1 MGREIKKSIEKPTED
16 VEYVESLPE
25 PATLKKPIFQE
36 IRERPKLVTYCL
48 GLSVSFLLLGF
59 DYSVVSTISAMPQF
73 QQVFGEYHDFKL
85 IIPAAWLG
93 LWNGMYPI
101 GAMIGSI
108 CSGLVQDRFG
118 RRLSLFIGS
127 ILTAASV
134 AVCYISDV
142 PVSLDGKRGLFLFGK
157 LLQGFAMGHVV
168 STSQTYISE
177 NLPPGLRGLLFALNP
192 LFQLLGQLLGAVVV
206 QALLTT
212 NGPQAYRTCFA
223 TQWPFSVIP
232 LLLSVFM
239 PESPPWLIRQ
249 LKVKDARQSFH
260 RVGSAGVGNLEQ
272 EFQSLVQ
279 LVIEE
284 HQRAELES
292 DVRYIQCFQG
302 ENLRRTLI
310 AVFASLIPTA
320 FGLPLLAS
328 VSYFFPILGMT
339 VSTSLTLLIIG
350 VVLGIVANI
359 VSFWTLVRFG
369 RRSLMIYSLAAS
381 SIVWLASGV
390 AGIFSG
396 GIPIWFIAGSM
407 MAIIVIVGVGAW
419 PASVV
424 ISVEVSSLQL
434 RAKTLGIYGLVSN
447 LISGSVAIVLPY
459 VYNPDSGNFGGKTS
473 FIFAALCGISFVV
486 TIFAVP
492 EMKGR
497 SAEEID
503 IMFEA
508 RLATRKFKSW
518 ATSGS
523 KAKY

>member
-1 MGREIKKSIEKPTED
+1 MGPDIKKSIERPTGD
-16 VEYVESLPE
+16 VEYIETVPES
-25 PATLKKPIFQE
+25 ATLKKPTFQE

-73 QQVFGEYHDFKL
+73 H
-85 IIPAAWLG
+85 
-93 LWNGMYPI
+93 
-101 GAMIGSI
+101 
-108 CSGLVQDRFG
+108 
-118 RRLSLFIGS
+118 
-127 ILTAASV
+127 ILTATSV

-142 PVSLDGKRGLFLFGK
+142 PVSLDGRRGLFLFGK

-249 LKVKDARQSFH
+249 LRVEDAQQAFH

-284 HQRAELES
+284 HRRAELES

-310 AVFASLIPTA
+310 VVFASLVPTA

-328 VSYFFPILGMT
+328 VSYFFPILGMA

-369 RRSLMIYSLAAS
+369 RRSLMIYSLGAS

-396 GIPIWFIAGSM
+396 RIPIWHVKLYF
-407 MAIIVIVGVGAW
+407 
-419 PASVV
+419 
-424 ISVEVSSLQL
+424 SSH
-434 RAKTLGIYGLVSN
+434 
-447 LISGSVAIVLPY
+447 
-459 VYNPDSGNFGGKTS
+459 GKPQAVNS
-473 FIFAALCGISFVV
+473 FIMLGLSQ
-486 TIFAVP
+486 
-492 EMKGR
+492 
-497 SAEEID
+497 D
-503 IMFEA
+503 Q
-508 RLATRKFKSW
+508 
-518 ATSGS
+518 
-523 KAKY
+523 

>member
-1 MGREIKKSIEKPTED
+1 MGREVKKSIEKPTED
-16 VEYVESLPE
+16 VEYIETLPKS
-25 PATLKKPIFQE
+25 ATFKKPTFQG
-36 IRERPKLVTYCL
+36 IRERPKLVTYCV

-59 DYSVVSTISAMPQF
+59 DYSVVSTISAIPRF
-73 QQVFGEYHDFKL
+73 QHEVFGEYHDFKL
-85 IIPAAWLG
+85 IIPATWLG

-101 GAMIGSI
+101 GAMIGSV
-108 CSGLVQDRFG
+108 CSGSVQDRFG

-127 ILTAASV
+127 ILTATSV

-157 LLQGFAMGHVV
+157 LLQGFAMRHVV

-192 LFQLLGQLLGAVVV
+192 LFQLLRQLLGAVVV
-206 QALLTT
+206 QALLST

-232 LLLSVFM
+232 LLRSVFM
-239 PESPPWLIRQ
+239 PESPPWIIRQ
-249 LKVKDARQSFH
+249 LRVEDARQSFH

-272 EFQSLVQ
+272 EFQNLVQ

-284 HQRAELES
+284 HRKAELES

-310 AVFASLIPTA
+310 VVFASLIPTA

-328 VSYFFPILGMT
+328 VSYFFPILGMV

-350 VVLGIVANI
+350 VVLVLSYGLRVE
-359 VSFWTLVRFG
+359 LQ
-369 RRSLMIYSLAAS
+369 AS
-381 SIVWLASGV
+381 SAEESLS
-390 AGIFSG
+390 
-396 GIPIWFIAGSM
+396 GSM

-434 RAKTLGIYGLVSN
+434 RAKTLRIYGLASN
-447 LISGSVAIVLPY
+447 LVSGSVAIAPPY

-473 FIFAALCGISFVV
+473 FIFAALCGISFLV

-503 IMFEA
+503 LMFEA

-518 ATSGS
+518 EMSAS

>member
-1 MGREIKKSIEKPTED
+1 MGPDIKKSIEKPTRD
-16 VEYVESLPE
+16 VEYIETVPES
-25 PATLKKPIFQE
+25 ATSKKPTFQE

-85 IIPAAWLG
+85 IIPATWLS

-101 GAMIGSI
+101 GAMIGPV

-127 ILTAASV
+127 ILTATSV

-142 PVSLDGKRGLFLFGK
+142 PVSLNGRRGLFLFGK

-249 LKVKDARQSFH
+249 LRLEDAQQAFH

-284 HQRAELES
+284 HRRAELES
-292 DVRYIQCFQG
+292 DVRYIKCFQG

-310 AVFASLIPTA
+310 VVFASLVPTA

-328 VSYFFPILGMT
+328 VSYFFPILGMA
-339 VSTSLTLLIIG
+339 VSTSLKLLIIG
-350 VVLGIVANI
+350 VVLVLSYGLRVE
-359 VSFWTLVRFG
+359 LQ
-369 RRSLMIYSLAAS
+369 AS
-381 SIVWLASGV
+381 SAEESLSGM
-390 AGIFSG
+390 
-396 GIPIWFIAGSM
+396 FIAGSM

-424 ISVEVSSLQL
+424 ISVEASSLQL
-434 RAKTLGIYGLVSN
+434 RAKTLGIYGLASN
-447 LISGSVAIVLPY
+447 LISGSVAIALPY

-473 FIFAALCGISFVV
+473 FIFAALCGISFLV
-486 TIFAVP
+486 TILAVP

-503 IMFEA
+503 LMFEA

-518 ATSGS
+518 EMSGS
-523 KAKY
+523 KAKC